1 MNLEQ
6 CLPCVE
12 ERRPYGEGHEPR
24 APRQGKLAARF
35 LSGKTPNLE
44 NRFLFLQT
52 AAAAHPLRQHIYL
65 FFLNSSSSSSSLWH
79 LSNTAAAPDW
89 LAERLAVRCEG
100 AGSGSQSRAP
110 SISRPPFFSSSKPS
124 MNIHPPQSLP
134 LLAPPP
140 SLSGKKI
147 PSEI

>member
-12 ERRPYGEGHEPR
+12 ERRPYGEG
-24 APRQGKLAARF
+24 AWAKSPRQGKLAARF

-65 FFLNSSSSSSSLWH
+65 FFFKLLLLLFFSLASFKHSSSS
-79 LSNTAAAPDW
+79 W
-89 LAERLAVRCEG
+89 LAGWKACCEVWG
-100 AGSGSQSRAP
+100 GGEWQPITCSLHLPA
-110 SISRPPFFSSSKPS
+110 PFFFFFQTLHEYSPS
-124 MNIHPPQSLP
+124 PIPP
-134 LLAPPP
+134 PPP